1 MFTFHGDF
9 LVVVDRDGL
18 ETGLSDLGFAFE
30 EDTEG
35 FRAHD
40 DFVVFDEAVHGSE
53 FQGLFDDNVGC
64 SFCLGLWDV
73 NYDERIFV
81 LQR

>member
-9 LVVVDRDGL
+9 LVVVDRYGL
-18 ETGLSDLGFAFE
+18 EAGLSDLGFAFE

-35 FRAHD
+35 FGAHN
-40 DFVVFDEAVHGSE
+40 DFVVFDETVHGGE
-53 FQGLFDDNVGC
+53 FQGLFHDNVGC

-73 NYDERIFV
+73 NDDEWIFV